1 MYKLAY
7 VSTQDGC
14 RPGSVCGALPGRA
27 FSYIQADR
35 VSYLE
40 EEKASGFEAYGRHAQ
55 RVERVERVG
64 DVESVLVAF
73 STEFLSFIASIL
85 VLSRSRTYGSIPRVF
100 PY

>member
-1 MYKLAY
+1 MCAEHSLAEPSLVYKQTG
-7 VSTQDGC
+7 VSC
-14 RPGSVCGALPGRA
+14 
-27 FSYIQADR
+27 
-35 VSYLE
+35 LE

-85 VLSRSRTYGSIPRVF
+85 VSSRSRTYGSIPRVF